1 MLTFYNDQIF
11 TDELLDKKQRLPV
24 DKVLHFL
31 QKQPDGNKLVITYLV
46 SFITKIKN
54 LHYFSCQTTD
64 GHGVIILLEMVW
76 ITELFHGVDMVQVP
90 LPMHGML
97 KN

>member
-1 MLTFYNDQIF
+1 M
-11 TDELLDKKQRLPV
+11 
-24 DKVLHFL
+24 FL
-31 QKQPDGNKLVITYLV
+31 
-46 SFITKIKN
+46 
-54 LHYFSCQTTD
+54 CETTD
-64 GHGVIILLEMVW
+64 GHEVIILLEMVW